1 MNADD
6 ERSRAPETASDEAL
20 VRATMRGDEEAFAR
34 LVRTYL
40 RKAMAVA
47 LEYASARADAEDI
60 VQDTFRRVLENLGR
74 FDDSRA
80 FAPWFFTVLR
90 NTARNAAKS
99 RRLRSHEA
107 IEPGHASLLAG
118 PYEDARRDEMRRSIL
133 DAMSRLPPMQRSCFR
148 LCVVEGF
155 TSAEAA
161 TALGIAES
169 TVRVHVFKARG
180 TMSGLLES
188 WRSEVE
194 EA

>member
-1 MNADD
+1 VNADD

-20 VRATMRGDEEAFAR
+20 VRATLRGDEEAFAR

-40 RKAMAVA
+40 RRAMAVA
-47 LEYASARADAEDI
+47 LEYAPGRADAEDI
-60 VQDTFRRVLENLGR
+60 VQDTFRRVLESLGR
-74 FDDSRA
+74 FDDSRT
-80 FAPWFFTVLR
+80 FAPWFFTILR

-99 RRLRSHEA
+99 RRMRSHEA
-107 IEPGHASLLAG
+107 IEPDHASPAPG
-118 PYEDARRDEMRRSIL
+118 PYEETRRDEMRRGIL
-133 DAMSRLPPMQRSCFR
+133 DAITRLPPMQRTCFR

-155 TSAEAA
+155 TSAEVAS
-161 TALGIAES
+161 ALGIAES
-169 TVRVHVFKARG
+169 TVRVHVFRARG